1 VAAAVEGEAAAG
13 YPSASASASS
23 APSSKEIIQKKKFK
37 ASPENL
43 LYLSFLFSLF
53 SFFLC
58 NERGRKT

>member
-1 VAAAVEGEAAAG
+1 VAAAVEAAAG
-13 YPSASASASS
+13 SQSASASASS
-23 APSSKEIIQKKKFK
+23 APSSKQKKKFK

-43 LYLSFLFSLF
+43 LYLSFLSSLF